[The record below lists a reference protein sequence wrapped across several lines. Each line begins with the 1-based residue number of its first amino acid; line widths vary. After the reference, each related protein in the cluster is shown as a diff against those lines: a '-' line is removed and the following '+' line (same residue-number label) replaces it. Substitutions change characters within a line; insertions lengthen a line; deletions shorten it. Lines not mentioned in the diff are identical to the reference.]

1 MIRLSITRRLLIV
14 SAILLTAFLG
24 IAAYALDRAYINA
37 SNTALSQRLEAHAY
51 TLLADAQDGPKGQL
65 SMPEQ
70 SSDPR
75 FNQLDSGYQA
85 SIIELPNTVVWQSA
99 SIQDELLSANAGL
112 KIGQSELVLDELSA
126 HYQQVI
132 AWEDFASKEHVY
144 AIVINMAIAPHL
156 AEQASFR
163 STLWQWLSFTGLVL
177 LVTLI
182 VAVRWGLSP
191 LSNIPAHIQALEKG
205 DVDMLSD
212 DVAAELKPLTQQIN
226 TLLAQMHRRHERI
239 RHAMSDMAHSL
250 KTPLALMR
258 SQLNSDETVIN
269 RQIDEV
275 DRMIRYYRQRATLA
289 GTDQF
294 GALSQPYAIAQRI
307 AQSLEKVHRDKSL
320 QISLTIPHDLECR
333 ADEDDLYELF
343 GNLLENAAKYAQQ
356 IIQVSYSN
364 QTWRISDDGPGIS
377 ADDIERV
384 LQRGQRADEQRPGQ
398 GIGLAVA
405 KAILEQYDG
414 EIKILRSELGGAEIQ
429 FSLPAAEIN

>member
-1 MIRLSITRRLLIV
+1 MIRLSITRRLLFI
-14 SAILLTAFLG
+14 SAVMLAAFLG
-24 IAAYALDRAYINA
+24 VAAYALDRAYINA

-51 TLLADAQDGPKGQL
+51 TLLADAQDGPQGEL
-65 SMPEQ
+65 SMPTQ

-85 SIIELPNTVVWQSA
+85 SIIELPKRVIWRSA
-99 SIQDELLSANAGL
+99 SIQDEALTASADL
-112 KIGQSELVLDELSA
+112 KIGQTQLSIDDLSA
-126 HYQQVI
+126 HYEQVI
-132 AWEDFASKEHVY
+132 AWEDFSNKEHIY
-144 AIVINMAIAPHL
+144 SIVISMDIAPHL

-163 STLWQWLSFTGLVL
+163 STLWQWLSFTGLGL
-177 LVTLI
+177 LITLI
-182 VAVRWGLSP
+182 MAVRWGLRP
-191 LSNIPAHIQALEKG
+191 LSEIPSHIQALEKG

-212 DVAAELKPLTQQIN
+212 DVASELKPLTQQIN
-226 TLLAQMHRRHERI
+226 ALLAQMHRRHERI

-258 SQLNSDETVIN
+258 SQLKSDETVIN

-294 GALSQPYAIAQRI
+294 GAFSQPYAIAQRI

-320 QISLTIPHDLECR
+320 QISLLIPHTLECR
-333 ADEDDLYELF
+333 ADEGDLYELF

-384 LQRGQRADEQRPGQ
+384 LQRGQRADEQHPGH

-405 KAILEQYDG
+405 KAITEQYDG

>member
-1 MIRLSITRRLLIV
+1 MIRLSITRRLLII
-14 SAILLTAFLG
+14 SAVMLAAFLG

-51 TLLADAQDGPKGQL
+51 TLLADAQDGPQGEL
-65 SMPEQ
+65 SMPTQ

-85 SIIELPNTVVWQSA
+85 SIIELPKRVIWRSA
-99 SIQDELLSANAGL
+99 SIQDKILTASADL
-112 KIGQSELVLDELSA
+112 KIGQTQLFIDDLSA
-126 HYQQVI
+126 HYEQVI
-132 AWEDFASKEHVY
+132 AWEDFSNKEHIY
-144 AIVINMAIAPHL
+144 SIVISMDIAPHL

-163 STLWQWLSFTGLVL
+163 STLWQWLSFTGIGL
-177 LVTLI
+177 LITLI
-182 VAVRWGLSP
+182 IAVRWGLRP
-191 LSNIPAHIQALEKG
+191 LNEIPGHIQALEKG

-212 DVAAELKPLTQQIN
+212 DVASELKPLTQQIN
-226 TLLAQMHRRHERI
+226 ALLAQMHRRHERI

-258 SQLNSDETVIN
+258 SQLNSDETEIN

-294 GALSQPYAIAQRI
+294 GSLSKPYAIAQRI

-320 QISLTIPHDLECR
+320 QISLAIPHDLECR
-333 ADEDDLYELF
+333 ADEGDLYELF

-356 IIQVSYSN
+356 VIQVSYSN

-405 KAILEQYDG
+405 KAIIEQYDG
-414 EIKILRSELGGAEIQ
+414 EIKIHQSELGGAEIQ
-429 FSLPAAEIN
+429 FSLPAAELN

>member
-14 SAILLTAFLG
+14 SSVLLAAFLG

-51 TLLADAQDGPKGQL
+51 TLLADAEDGPHGEL
-65 SMPEQ
+65 SMPPQ

-85 SIIELPNTVVWQSA
+85 GIIELPNRVIWRSA
-99 SIQDELLSANAGL
+99 SIRDETLTANADL
-112 KIGQSELVLDELSA
+112 KIGQTQLSIDELSA
-126 HYQQVI
+126 HYEQVI
-132 AWEDFASKEHVY
+132 AWEDFANKEHVY

-163 STLWQWLSFTGLVL
+163 STLWQWLGFTGLVL
-177 LVTLI
+177 LITLI
-182 VAVRWGLSP
+182 VAVRWGLRP
-191 LSNIPAHIQALEKG
+191 LNDIPAHIQALEKG

-226 TLLAQMHRRHERI
+226 ALLAQMHRRHERI

-258 SQLNSDETVIN
+258 SQLKGHDIEVNQ
-269 RQIDEV
+269 QIDEI

-294 GALSQPYAIAQRI
+294 GALSRPHQVVQRI
-307 AQSLEKVHRDKSL
+307 AKSLEKIHREKSL
-320 QISLTIPHDLECR
+320 RISVEIAEDYECR
-333 ADEDDLYELF
+333 ADESDLYELF
-343 GNLLENAAKYAQQ
+343 GNLLENAAKYAQHS
-356 IIQVSYSN
+356 VKVNYSDG
-364 QTWRISDDGPGIS
+364 TWVVSDDGPGIS
-377 ADDIERV
+377 EADAERV
-384 LQRGQRADEQRPGQ
+384 LQRGQRVDEQLPGQ
-398 GIGLAVA
+398 GIGLAVV
-405 KAILEQYDG
+405 KAIVEQYDG
-414 EIKILRSELGGAEIQ
+414 QEEISKSALGGAEIR
-429 FSLPAAEIN
+429 FSLPAAELD